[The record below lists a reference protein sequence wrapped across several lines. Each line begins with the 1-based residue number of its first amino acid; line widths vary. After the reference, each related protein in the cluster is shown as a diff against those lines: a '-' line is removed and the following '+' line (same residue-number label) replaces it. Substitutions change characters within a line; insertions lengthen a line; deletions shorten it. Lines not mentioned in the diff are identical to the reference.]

1 MLNTTG
7 TGTGI
12 AGLPKAKRTT
22 KAKVAK
28 AAPVKKARLGVAET
42 RRIAQLLE
50 ELAALYP
57 EAHCELNF
65 DSPFQLLISVI
76 LSAQCTDD
84 RVNMVTPHLFA
95 RFPDAR
101 ALADSDPDEV
111 EKIIHSTG
119 FFRAKTQS
127 IRLCAKKL
135 CDKFGGQVPQT
146 MPELLSLRGVAR
158 KTANCVL
165 GSAFGIPSGVVVD
178 THIARLSARLGLT
191 KETDPVK
198 IEKDLMAR
206 WPQEQWI
213 VAGHRLI
220 WHGRRVCAARKPA
233 CDRCS
238 LVPLCPSA
246 VL

>member
-1 MLNTTG
+1 
-7 TGTGI
+7 
-12 AGLPKAKRTT
+12 
-22 KAKVAK
+22 
-28 AAPVKKARLGVAET
+28 
-42 RRIAQLLE
+42 
-50 ELAALYP
+50 
-57 EAHCELNF
+57 
-65 DSPFQLLISVI
+65 
-76 LSAQCTDD
+76 
-84 RVNMVTPHLFA
+84 
-95 RFPDAR
+95 
-101 ALADSDPDEV
+101 
-111 EKIIHSTG
+111 
-119 FFRAKTQS
+119 
-127 IRLCAKKL
+127 
-135 CDKFGGQVPQT
+135 
-146 MPELLSLRGVAR
+146 
-158 KTANCVL
+158 
-165 GSAFGIPSGVVVD
+165 VVVD

>member
-1 MLNTTG
+1 MNEPIRVLLADDHNVVRG
-7 TGTGI
+7 GI
-12 AGLPKAKRTT
+12 
-22 KAKVAK
+22 
-28 AAPVKKARLGVAET
+28 
-42 RRIAQLLE
+42 
-50 ELAALYP
+50 
-57 EAHCELNF
+57 
-65 DSPFQLLISVI
+65 
-76 LSAQCTDD
+76 
-84 RVNMVTPHLFA
+84 
-95 RFPDAR
+95 R
-101 ALADSDPDEV
+101 ALIEAEEGIVVIDEACDGVEAVLKAQMCIRDS
-111 EKIIHSTG
+111 HSTG

-146 MPELLSLRGVAR
+146 MPELLTLRGVAR